1 MKKKSLHLVYLCTI
15 IMLLVSCTQNN
26 TINSSS
32 TDSASI
38 TISQS
43 DSELEQSNNT
53 SSLNLD
59 NIKLAKDYDHMELSD
74 SFESVKYGMYEQD
87 NNLDNGKEDIEWIV
101 LDKSNN
107 QLLLLSKYILDNVP
121 YNEKNG
127 FIVWKESTLRNW
139 LNTSFYDSTFNEE
152 EKSAILRKNYNNH
165 SISYRSFDVKAEPKV
180 ELNTT
185 DDLVSLIGYY
195 DIIKYMG
202 NLYDNIDT
210 PVENRRIVAKSTPY
224 AQREIG
230 IYKIGLTVEKSNVWY
245 KGCSPY
251 WLRTTYL
258 NDNTHGLDADA
269 VSIVDADASI
279 SFAQYDDSYTGV
291 RPMILVDVSKLSNDK
306 LNSMLS
312 YNPNESFYIPKE
324 QNNDNSNQLNNN
336 WEMKFYAE
344 CIDMF
349 KEKFNSD
356 KINYSHVNKYLYIPE
371 TDGSI
376 VFTYGLRDLDNDGIK
391 EFLVF
396 NKTNLV
402 TVYTLAND
410 YYQDYEKYAEM
421 YYPNQTYEMF
431 LFDDDVDERTSFLH
445 EDNIIELRSIRNNN
459 ASFFYQAF
467 FIDKNDDFGYGTKED
482 FSYETNSLD
491 GLGEYSYIVNGEY
504 VDKRI
509 SKAEADAIF
518 ASHGQIVVLNEGS
531 FVIR

>member
-1 MKKKSLHLVYLCTI
+1 
-15 IMLLVSCTQNN
+15 MLKRFSLVSILVLAFLLISCAKENNVINSASTSDLHSLEENILESN
-26 TINSSS
+26 TILEKE
-32 TDSASI
+32 TQEKAIPSI
-38 TISQS
+38 
-43 DSELEQSNNT
+43 
-53 SSLNLD
+53 NLD
-59 NIKLAKDYDHMELSD
+59 TIKVVKDYNQKELSD
-74 SFESVKYGMYEQD
+74 SFESIKFGKYEQD

-127 FIVWKESTLRNW
+127 FIVWKDSTLRNW
-139 LNTSFYDSTFNEE
+139 LNTSFYDSTFNDE

-180 ELNTT
+180 ELSTT

-195 DIIKYMG
+195 DLIKYMG

-269 VSIVDADASI
+269 VSIVDTDSYI
-279 SFAQYDDSYTGV
+279 SFAQYDDPYTGV

-306 LNSMLS
+306 LNSMLA

-324 QNNDNSNQLNNN
+324 QNNDNTNQLNNN
-336 WEMKFYAE
+336 WEMKFYTE

-349 KEKFNSD
+349 KEKYE
-356 KINYSHVNKYLYIPE
+356 KAMNYISVNNEYKSQLISE
-371 TDGSI
+371 NDGSI
-376 VFTYGLRDLDNDGIK
+376 VFTYGLRDLDDDGIK
-391 EFLVF
+391 EFLIF
-396 NKTNLV
+396 NKSNLL
-402 TVYTLAND
+402 TVYTLDNR
-410 YYQDYEKYAEM
+410 YYEDYEKY
-421 YYPNQTYEMF
+421 NEMF
-431 LFDDDVDERTSFLH
+431 FP
-445 EDNIIELRSIRNNN
+445 IELDNVLSL
-459 ASFFYQAF
+459 YTL
-467 FIDKNDDFGYGTKED
+467 KNDENTCF
-482 FSYETNSLD
+482 
-491 GLGEYSYIVNGEY
+491 Y
-504 VDKRI
+504 VMI
-509 SKAEADAIF
+509 I
-518 ASHGQIVVLNEGS
+518 
-531 FVIR
+531 